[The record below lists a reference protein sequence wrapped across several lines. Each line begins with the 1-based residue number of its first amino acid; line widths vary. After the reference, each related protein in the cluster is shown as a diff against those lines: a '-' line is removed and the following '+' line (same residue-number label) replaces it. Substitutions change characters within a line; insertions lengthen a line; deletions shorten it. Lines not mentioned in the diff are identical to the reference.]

1 MFSKIFLFLFFST
14 LLCNPLDDP
23 YDERLD
29 EILAELFKK
38 KNVTNLTEISDKIH
52 SYEREFFKLYKKA
65 TRIGEMFCDTIDKNI
80 KTFQE
85 IKRKYLSFQSVMD
98 KGKINNTETA
108 KFLDIRADMLFGI
121 RNVEIAIERL
131 NKTKIDCFKDSTQ
144 MQKYI
149 DEMKNKN
156 KKSKE
161 ELISAINQ
169 IIQIENGL

>member
-1 MFSKIFLFLFFST
+1 
-14 LLCNPLDDP
+14 
-23 YDERLD
+23 
-29 EILAELFKK
+29 
-38 KNVTNLTEISDKIH
+38 
-52 SYEREFFKLYKKA
+52 
-65 TRIGEMFCDTIDKNI
+65 MFCDTIDKNI